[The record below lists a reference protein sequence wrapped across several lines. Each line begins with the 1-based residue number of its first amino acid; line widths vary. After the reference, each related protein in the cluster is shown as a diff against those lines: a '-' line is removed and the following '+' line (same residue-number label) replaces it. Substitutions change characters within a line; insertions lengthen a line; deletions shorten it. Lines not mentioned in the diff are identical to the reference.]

1 MSHSVESPA
10 VISSAAP
17 PAEALSSVP
26 SAPRVRSATPKP
38 AASALLLATAAVLS
52 FRATTRDHSGSAL
65 GVLVDN
71 HGAPQHLAINADGA
85 WALSSAQPLGQE
97 PILLYESAAN
107 VLRGGA
113 LNPDGSI
120 AYAGGSY
127 VIEPS
132 RDSKGKT
139 AKVSGSA

>member
-1 MSHSVESPA
+1 MSHSFESPA
-10 VISSAAP
+10 VTSTSSGAL
-17 PAEALSSVP
+17 PAERPLER
-26 SAPRVRSATPKP
+26 PRSTTPRP
-38 AASALLLATAAVLS
+38 TASALLLATAAVLS

-65 GVLVDN
+65 GVLVDT
-71 HGAPQHLAINADGA
+71 HGAPQHLAIAADGA
-85 WALSSAQPLGQE
+85 WTLSSAQPPGQE

-113 LNPDGSI
+113 MNDDGSI

-132 RDSKGKT
+132 RDSKGRT